1 MEIMQLKQERQK
13 NMDMEQ
19 ALYIVNALAEGI
31 EKKPFVKIEN
41 CGMTFVLQNDGK
53 HVVLQVMND
62 GLAACLRVDNFSKHN
77 LACLVCK
84 VVNA

>member
-1 MEIMQLKQERQK
+1 
-13 NMDMEQ
+13 MDMEH
-19 ALYIVNALAEGI
+19 ASYIVNALTDGI
-31 EKKPFVKIEN
+31 ENKPFVKIVSRGVE
-41 CGMTFVLQNDGK
+41 FVFRNDGK

-77 LACLVCK
+77 LACLICK